1 MTPTLEN
8 HEQRITVLEERV
20 DEQARLRAGQDRDL
34 ADIAENV
41 RAQGRLIQAL
51 AVTQS
56 EHTQALAQLQNGMGR
71 LENGMQQIVG
81 KLDLLIERDGG
92 R

>member
-1 MTPTLEN
+1 MTPTLED

-56 EHTQALAQLQNGMGR
+56 EHTQVLAELQNGM
-71 LENGMQQIVG
+71 ETGMQQIVG